1 MSPFDNREACRQ
13 GYLDHNQRVRDVTP
27 SDQLLEF
34 NVKQGWEPLCSFL
47 EVPTA
52 ECPST
57 RGLFEVVLTT
67 CAKFTC
73 IGLLADQVVNTMLCL
88 FSGIE
93 FPRVNQRDAN
103 KTIYSVSV
111 PFSHLDCFRF
121 NAFFLLH
128 FDFFSLALH
137 RARII
142 AYGYP
147 FLPLVPFFVA
157 YLVYKIICCLLCRG
171 RPEIG
176 SQQKKKKTK

>member
-57 RGLFEVVLTT
+57 RG
-67 CAKFTC
+67 
-73 IGLLADQVVNTMLCL
+73 
-88 FSGIE
+88 IE

-103 KTIYSVSV
+103 KTIYSV
-111 PFSHLDCFRF
+111 
-121 NAFFLLH
+121 
-128 FDFFSLALH
+128 
-137 RARII
+137 ARII